1 MVSKSKKISMTPPKK
16 TSSKEKSIKK
26 DRIVIGKIY
35 SETCPHCIEM
45 EPEWDRMKTNIT
57 EKCHNNNVS
66 GPEYLEIEARDLHDL
81 TEFNNNVNNYDL
93 LKGDLIENKG
103 YPTIFVI
110 YRHGVKY
117 YGGERNADK
126 MENIM
131 ASDYY
136 KDNDI
141 LYVKPIGG
149 KKSKKNRTIKKR
161 KNKKTKKN
169 IFSIF
174 GF

>member
-1 MVSKSKKISMTPPKK
+1 MVSKSKTISPPKK

-26 DRIVIGKIY
+26 DRIVIGRIY
-35 SETCPHCIEM
+35 SETCPHCIVM
-45 EPEWDRMKTNIT
+45 EPEWDTMKTNIT

-66 GPEYLEIEARDLHDL
+66 GPEYLEIEAHDLDDL
-81 TEFNNNVNNYDL
+81 TEFNNDNKEFLQN
-93 LKGDLIENKG
+93 KLIENKG

-110 YRHGVKY
+110 YRNGVKY
-117 YGGERNADK
+117 YEGQRSADK

-149 KKSKKNRTIKKR
+149 KKTKNNRTIKKR